1 MNLASMQFQN
11 DLLLKTKLER
21 LIKRFDIFS
30 YVAVVEEWTDSHC
43 SSRSKFAII
52 YVTIYKSM

>member
-1 MNLASMQFQN
+1 MNLASMQFQK

-30 YVAVVEEWTDSHC
+30 SKNGRILIARVAKNSP
-43 SSRSKFAII
+43 
-52 YVTIYKSM
+52 